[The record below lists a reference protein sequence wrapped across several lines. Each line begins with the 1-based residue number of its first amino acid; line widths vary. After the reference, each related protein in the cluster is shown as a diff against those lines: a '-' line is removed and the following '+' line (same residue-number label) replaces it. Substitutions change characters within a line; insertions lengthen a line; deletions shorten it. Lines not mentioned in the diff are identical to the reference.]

1 MAFVAVLFGR
11 EICGDVGMQG
21 VLLNL
26 KINPAEPSS
35 EVSLREVT
43 CKNSLVTQRYVLK
56 NFDLDKLAGKE
67 RQKLKEVLTH
77 YEA

>member
-43 CKNSLVTQRYVLK
+43 CKNSIVTQRYVLK
-56 NFDLDKLAGKE
+56 KF
-67 RQKLKEVLTH
+67 
-77 YEA
+77 

>member
-35 EVSLREVT
+35 EVSLREET
-43 CKNSLVTQRYVLK
+43 CKNSIVTQRYVLK

>member
-11 EICGDVGMQG
+11 EISGDVGMQG

-43 CKNSLVTQRYVLK
+43 CKNSIVTQRYVLK

>member
-43 CKNSLVTQRYVLK
+43 CKNSIVTQRYVLK